1 MYKPCGFFVLVE
13 IEEVED
19 KIKEGALAGF
29 VTQTVSEHKREQEGQ
44 AIGVIRAFGPTCFKG
59 FSGCDGPED
68 WGVKI
73 GDRVEFNRYDGKK
86 CLAKGFENH
95 RLISDNNIV
104 AVLECEK

>member
-13 IEEVED
+13 IEEVEETTESG
-19 KIKEGALAGF
+19 IVIATRNEL
-29 VTQTVSEHKREQEGQ
+29 KREQEGQ
-44 AIGVIRAFGPTCFKG
+44 AIGVIKEFGPTCFKG

-68 WGVKI
+68 WGVSI

-104 AVLECEK
+104 AVLESEK